1 MWPGARMKINT
12 ALPAFFSPPPPSSG
26 RTCVLA
32 PKVLAAN
39 GVMQTGSTYFSEPA
53 ICHGGHTAKFK
64 TKPQIFLFFFFFT
77 FFSPFSL
84 FFNPSR
90 GRSSFSP
97 QYYLSPAI
105 NGALWQGIYWKQN
118 SQALQWELCARQILH
133 NLFARRQLA
142 ALPPRQPHSRLG
154 LRPAETGP

>member
-12 ALPAFFSPPPPSSG
+12 ALPAFSPHHPPAPAA
-26 RTCVLA
+26 LA
-32 PKVLAAN
+32 FWLRKCSLQMGLCKQAPHISLSLRSA
-39 GVMQTGSTYFSEPA
+39 TGATQQSLKLS
-53 ICHGGHTAKFK
+53 FK
-64 TKPQIFLFFFFFT
+64 SFFFFFFFT
-77 FFSPFSL
+77 FFPPFSL

-97 QYYLSPAI
+97 QYCLSPAI